1 MPCDILTLDVEDVMG
16 THVVDISGALFKKR
30 ISSSGEVLSQ
40 TSIFDNFVTYNDFYE
55 RIKKELDEK

>member
-30 ISSSGEVLSQ
+30 ISSSGEVLS
-40 TSIFDNFVTYNDFYE
+40 
-55 RIKKELDEK
+55 